1 MEKYKK
7 KFEKERIE
15 IISQEVPQEI
25 KDLNPIY
32 SQIDK
37 MPKGCAVI
45 GGAARSLAFMM
56 INPKNRELI
65 PARDVDVAYFEDEIS
80 QEEADVYAEYFSPD
94 DFLYNHGAQEISN
107 IEEYMNTRD
116 FTMNQV
122 IYKDGRLIASRAA
135 ARDIY
140 KGVINPCDDR
150 YSEDNWDYWGDRSNY
165 ISTRLAL
172 KAVLQQTVL
181 KEYIDDI
188 KINDKICNDQF
199 YIDEFSSGNGFQLA
213 LAIQKSFEWGDEI
226 PKKFLQNIVTSPIF
240 ENDLSF
246 LLDGNGHIRDIYDI
260 MTELNKDILNYPF
273 DFRDAALKFY
283 MSETDDREYEAEMGR
298 YEEFDDIFMKDRVKF
313 RGNIKL

>member
-1 MEKYKK
+1 MENYKR

-56 INPKNRELI
+56 INPENQELI
-65 PARDVDVAYFEDEIS
+65 PVRDVDVAYFEGEIS
-80 QEEADVYAEYFSPD
+80 QEEADTYTEYFSPD
-94 DFLYNHGAQEISN
+94 DFSHDHGAQEVSN

-135 ARDIY
+135 VRDIY
-140 KGVINPCDDR
+140 KGVINPCDREGGYWD
-150 YSEDNWDYWGDRSNY
+150 DDYWGENS
-165 ISTRLAL
+165 ISTRIAL

-188 KINDKICNDQF
+188 KINDKIRNDKF
-199 YIDEFSSGNGFQLA
+199 YIDESSSYNGFQLA
-213 LAIQKSFEWGDEI
+213 LAIQKSFDWGDDF
-226 PKKFLQNIVTSPIF
+226 PKKFLQNIVESPIF
-240 ENDLSF
+240 ESDLSF
-246 LLDGNGHIRDIYDI
+246 LLNDNGDVRNVYDI
-260 MTELNKDILNYPF
+260 MTDLNEDILRYPF
-273 DFRDAALKFY
+273 NFRNAALRFY
-283 MSETDDREYEAEMGR
+283 MSETDDREYEAGIGR
-298 YEEFDDIFMKDRVKF
+298 YEEFENKFIKNKVKF
-313 RGNIKL
+313 RGNIIL

>member
-1 MEKYKK
+1 MENYKK

-56 INPKNRELI
+56 INPENQELI
-65 PARDVDVAYFEDEIS
+65 PVRDVDVAYFEDEIS
-80 QEEADVYAEYFSPD
+80 QEEADIYAEHFLPD
-94 DFLYNHGAQEISN
+94 DFSHDHGAQEVSN
-107 IEEYMNTRD
+107 IEEYMSTRD

-135 ARDIY
+135 VRDIY
-140 KGVINPCDDR
+140 KGVINPCDR
-150 YSEDNWDYWGDRSNY
+150 EDGYWDDDYWGEDY
-165 ISTRLAL
+165 ISTRIAL

-188 KINDKICNDQF
+188 KINDKIRNDQF
-199 YIDEFSSGNGFQLA
+199 YINEYSSHNGFQLA
-213 LAIQKSFEWGDEI
+213 LAIQKSFDWGDDF
-226 PKKFLQNIVTSPIF
+226 PKKFLQNIVESPIF
-240 ENDLSF
+240 ESDLSF
-246 LLDGNGHIRDIYDI
+246 LLDDNGNIRNVYDI
-260 MTELNKDILNYPF
+260 MTDLNEDILRYPF
-273 DFRDAALKFY
+273 NFRNAALRFY
-283 MSETDDREYEAEMGR
+283 MSETDDREYEAEIGR
-298 YEEFDDIFMKDRVKF
+298 YEEFEDNFMKNRGKF
-313 RGNIKL
+313 RGNIRL

>member
-94 DFLYNHGAQEISN
+94 DFLHNHGAQEISN

-140 KGVINPCDDR
+140 KGVINPCDNR
-150 YSEDNWDYWGDRSNY
+150 YEEDDWGYWGENNY
-165 ISTRLAL
+165 ISTRLTL
-172 KAVLQQTVL
+172 KAILQQTVL

-188 KINDKICNDQF
+188 KINDKIRNDQF
-199 YIDEFSSGNGFQLA
+199 YIDEFSSGNGFELA
-213 LAIQKSFEWGDEI
+213 LAIQKSFDWGDDF
-226 PKKFLQNIVTSPIF
+226 PKKFLWSLIESPIF
-240 ENDLSF
+240 ENNLSF
-246 LLDGNGHIRDIYDI
+246 LLDDNGNIRDVYDI
-260 MTELNKDILNYPF
+260 MTELNEDILRYPF
-273 DFRDAALKFY
+273 NFRNAALKFY

-298 YEEFDDIFMKDRVKF
+298 YEEFEDKFMKNNGKF
-313 RGNIKL
+313 RGNVIL

>member
-1 MEKYKK
+1 MENYKK

-56 INPKNRELI
+56 INPENQELI
-65 PARDVDVAYFEDEIS
+65 PVRDVDVAYFEDEIS
-80 QEEADVYAEYFSPD
+80 QEEADIYAEHFSPD
-94 DFLYNHGAQEISN
+94 DFSHDHGAQEVSN
-107 IEEYMNTRD
+107 IEEYMSTRD

-135 ARDIY
+135 VRDIY
-140 KGVINPCDDR
+140 KGVINPCDR
-150 YSEDNWDYWGDRSNY
+150 EDGYWDDDYWGEDY
-165 ISTRLAL
+165 ISTRIAL

-188 KINDKICNDQF
+188 KINDKIRNDQF
-199 YIDEFSSGNGFQLA
+199 YINEYSSHNGFQLA
-213 LAIQKSFEWGDEI
+213 LAIQKSFDWGDDF
-226 PKKFLQNIVTSPIF
+226 PKKFLQNIVESPIF
-240 ENDLSF
+240 ESDLSF
-246 LLDGNGHIRDIYDI
+246 LLDDNGNIRNVYDI
-260 MTELNKDILNYPF
+260 MTDLNEDILRYPF
-273 DFRDAALKFY
+273 NFRNAALRFY
-283 MSETDDREYEAEMGR
+283 MSETDDRGYEAEIGR
-298 YEEFDDIFMKDRVKF
+298 YEEFEDNFMKNRGKF
-313 RGNIKL
+313 RGNIRL

>member
-1 MEKYKK
+1 MENYKK

-56 INPKNRELI
+56 INPENQELI
-65 PARDVDVAYFEDEIS
+65 PVRDVDVAYFEDEIS
-80 QEEADVYAEYFSPD
+80 QEEADIYAEHFSPD
-94 DFLYNHGAQEISN
+94 DFSHDHGAQEVSN
-107 IEEYMNTRD
+107 IEEYMSTRD

-135 ARDIY
+135 VRDIY
-140 KGVINPCDDR
+140 KGVINPCDR
-150 YSEDNWDYWGDRSNY
+150 EDGYWDDDYWGEDY
-165 ISTRLAL
+165 ISTRIAL

-188 KINDKICNDQF
+188 KINDKIRNDQF
-199 YIDEFSSGNGFQLA
+199 YINEYSSHNGFQLA
-213 LAIQKSFEWGDEI
+213 LAIQKSFDWGDNF
-226 PKKFLQNIVTSPIF
+226 PKKFLQNIVESPIF
-240 ENDLSF
+240 ESDLSF
-246 LLDGNGHIRDIYDI
+246 LLDDNGNIRNVYDI
-260 MTELNKDILNYPF
+260 MTDLNEDILRYPF
-273 DFRDAALKFY
+273 NFRNAALRFY
-283 MSETDDREYEAEMGR
+283 MSETDDREYEAEIGR
-298 YEEFDDIFMKDRVKF
+298 YEEFEDNFMKNRGKF
-313 RGNIKL
+313 RGNIRL

>member
-1 MEKYKK
+1 MENYKK

-56 INPKNRELI
+56 INPENQELI
-65 PARDVDVAYFEDEIS
+65 PVRDVDVAYFEDEIS
-80 QEEADVYAEYFSPD
+80 QEEADIYAEHFSPD
-94 DFLYNHGAQEISN
+94 DFSHDYGAQEVSN
-107 IEEYMNTRD
+107 IEEYMSTRD

-135 ARDIY
+135 VRDIY
-140 KGVINPCDDR
+140 KGVINPCDR
-150 YSEDNWDYWGDRSNY
+150 EDGYWDDDYWGEDY
-165 ISTRLAL
+165 ISTRIAL

-188 KINDKICNDQF
+188 KINDKIRNDQF
-199 YIDEFSSGNGFQLA
+199 YINEYSSHNGFQLA
-213 LAIQKSFEWGDEI
+213 LAIQKSFDWGDDF
-226 PKKFLQNIVTSPIF
+226 PKKFLQNIVESPIF
-240 ENDLSF
+240 ESDLSF
-246 LLDGNGHIRDIYDI
+246 LLDDNGNIRNVYDI
-260 MTELNKDILNYPF
+260 MTDLNEDILRYPF
-273 DFRDAALKFY
+273 NFRNAALRFY
-283 MSETDDREYEAEMGR
+283 MSETDDREYEAEIGR
-298 YEEFDDIFMKDRVKF
+298 YEEFEDNFMKNRGKF
-313 RGNIKL
+313 RGNIRL

>member
-1 MEKYKK
+1 MENYKK

-56 INPKNRELI
+56 INPENQELI
-65 PARDVDVAYFEDEIS
+65 PVRDVDVAYFEDEIS
-80 QEEADVYAEYFSPD
+80 QEEADIYAEHFSPD
-94 DFLYNHGAQEISN
+94 DFSHDHGAQEVSN
-107 IEEYMNTRD
+107 IEEYMSTRD

-135 ARDIY
+135 VRDIY
-140 KGVINPCDDR
+140 KGVINPCDR
-150 YSEDNWDYWGDRSNY
+150 EDGYWDDDYWGEDY
-165 ISTRLAL
+165 ISTRIAL

-188 KINDKICNDQF
+188 KINDKIRNDQF
-199 YIDEFSSGNGFQLA
+199 YINEYSSHNGFQLA
-213 LAIQKSFEWGDEI
+213 LAIQKSFDWGDDF
-226 PKKFLQNIVTSPIF
+226 PKKFLQNIVESPIF
-240 ENDLSF
+240 ESDLSF
-246 LLDGNGHIRDIYDI
+246 LLDDNGNIRNVYDI
-260 MTELNKDILNYPF
+260 MTDLNEDILRYPF
-273 DFRDAALKFY
+273 NFRNAALRFY
-283 MSETDDREYEAEMGR
+283 MSETDDREYEAEIGR
-298 YEEFDDIFMKDRVKF
+298 YEEFEDNFMKNRGKF
-313 RGNIKL
+313 RGNIRL

>member
-1 MEKYKK
+1 MENYKK

-56 INPKNRELI
+56 INPENQELI
-65 PARDVDVAYFEDEIS
+65 PVRDVDVAYFEDEIS
-80 QEEADVYAEYFSPD
+80 QEEADIYAEHFSPD
-94 DFLYNHGAQEISN
+94 DFSHDHGAQEVSN
-107 IEEYMNTRD
+107 IEEYMSTRD

-135 ARDIY
+135 VRDIY
-140 KGVINPCDDR
+140 KGVINPCDR
-150 YSEDNWDYWGDRSNY
+150 EDGYWDDDYWGEDY
-165 ISTRLAL
+165 ISTRIAL

-188 KINDKICNDQF
+188 KINDKIRNDQF
-199 YIDEFSSGNGFQLA
+199 YINEYSSHNGFQLA
-213 LAIQKSFEWGDEI
+213 LAIQKSFDWGDDF
-226 PKKFLQNIVTSPIF
+226 PKKFLQNIVESPIF
-240 ENDLSF
+240 ESDLSF
-246 LLDGNGHIRDIYDI
+246 LLDDNGNIRNVYDI
-260 MTELNKDILNYPF
+260 MTDLNEDILRYPF
-273 DFRDAALKFY
+273 NFRNAALRFY
-283 MSETDDREYEAEMGR
+283 MSETDDREYEAEIGR
-298 YEEFDDIFMKDRVKF
+298 YEEFEDNFMKNSGKF
-313 RGNIKL
+313 RGNIRL

>member
-1 MEKYKK
+1 MENYKK

-25 KDLNPIY
+25 KALNPIY

-56 INPKNRELI
+56 INPKNQELI
-65 PARDVDVAYFEDEIS
+65 PTRDVDVAYFEDEIS

-94 DFLYNHGAQEISN
+94 DFSHNHGAQEISN

-150 YSEDNWDYWGDRSNY
+150 YEEDNWGYWGDRSDY

-181 KEYIDDI
+181 KEYIDD
-188 KINDKICNDQF
+188 N
-199 YIDEFSSGNGFQLA
+199 ESSSGNGFQLA

-226 PKKFLQNIVTSPIF
+226 PRKFLQNIVTSPIF

-283 MSETDDREYEAEMGR
+283 MSETDDREYEAEIGK
-298 YEEFDDIFMKDRVKF
+298 YEEFEDKFMKNKGKF